1 MKIPAT
7 VLCRLDEIADPGG
20 KGFVFG
26 EAEKREEIFV
36 LRRGDQIYGY
46 VNRCPHAFVPLDWSS
61 DQFLDTS
68 KTMIMCAMHGALFA
82 IEDGRSLAGPTRG
95 RGLTPISVRLEM
107 DEIGAY
113 RVVWDK
119 TTQF

>member
-1 MKIPAT
+1 MT

-20 KGFVFG
+20 KGFTFG
-26 EAEKREEIFV
+26 EADKREEIFV
-36 LRRGDQIYGY
+36 LRRGDEIYGY

-82 IEDGRSLAGPTRG
+82 IDDGRSLAGPTRG
-95 RGLTPISVRLEM
+95 RGLTPIAVRLEA
-107 DEIGAY
+107 DAAGGPI
-113 RVVWDK
+113 VVWDR
-119 TTQF
+119 TTAP